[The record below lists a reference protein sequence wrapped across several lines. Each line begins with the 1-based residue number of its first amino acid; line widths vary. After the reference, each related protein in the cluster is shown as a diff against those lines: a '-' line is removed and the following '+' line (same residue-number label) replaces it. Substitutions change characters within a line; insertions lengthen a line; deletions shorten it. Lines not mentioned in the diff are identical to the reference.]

1 VEQARELAQVAAELA
16 SLDAKVASHLNT
28 YAWPDL
34 YASAS
39 ALHRSGA
46 PSDLYAY
53 ASSSALYR
61 SESPGTL
68 AGYADLTAAEVAS
81 KAQQRSRS
89 RSPRMLLAT
98 SDQIAPP
105 PMSGSGKSP
114 PRDRGRYSPSF
125 SFANVPATNPEGFKG
140 YKEAQP
146 GAGLLGLPVGGANF
160 VHAFSACMPMDDV
173 PAVAVH
179 NNPLQPPSRGV
190 PRGLPPRPNAAQQA
204 APKRVSI
211 PSNDPDE
218 KVNVHMREGFASQSQ
233 DDMSGVS
240 PGTYSD
246 GTQRATHQNTFSF

>member
-1 VEQARELAQVAAELA
+1 VTAELQA
-16 SLDAKVASHLNT
+16 LDAKVASHLNT
-28 YAWPDL
+28 YASPDL

-39 ALHRSGA
+39 ALHRSEA
-46 PSDLYAY
+46 PSDLY

-61 SESPGTL
+61 SESPGVL
-68 AGYADLTAAEVAS
+68 AGYADLTAAEVAC
-81 KAQQRSRS
+81 KAHQRSRS

-125 SFANVPATNPEGFKG
+125 SFANIPATNSEGFKG

-160 VHAFSACMPMDDV
+160 VHAFSGCMPMDDV

-179 NNPLQPPSRGV
+179 NNSLQPPFRGV

-204 APKRVSI
+204 APKRVHDHGI
-211 PSNDPDE
+211 QQANNDPDE
-218 KVNVHMREGFASQSQ
+218 KVNAPVHMREGFASQSQ

-246 GTQRATHQNTFSF
+246 GTRRATHQNTFSF